1 MLMIPQEMKIEQK
14 ISLRVSNKAAVPVSS
29 VVPLKK
35 PHAALLSK
43 HSGIINRGI
52 LPERPLKKADSDT
65 KGVPEPAEWHPDQDR
80 TDNYP
85 LGGAIISI

>member
-1 MLMIPQEMKIEQK
+1 M
-14 ISLRVSNKAAVPVSS
+14 SNKAAVPVSS

-43 HSGIINRGI
+43 HSGIINRGHSSG
-52 LPERPLKKADSDT
+52 KAT
-65 KGVPEPAEWHPDQDR
+65 EKGRLRTPKAFQSLLNGTPDQDR

-85 LGGAIISI
+85 LGGGYYIHLTTGANILATNSILL